1 MNLLI
6 LAVSVAVISRIVTKE
21 EIFLELRN
29 WAHARQVFWQKKLT
43 YPLTCSF
50 CFSVWVAGTIVSY
63 VRWYA
68 GLVEIMFS
76 ILVTVGIANV
86 FLVSYEYATVK
97 IALLRQ
103 SQHLKNLTLDER
115 RLSLEDY
122 KQWRADQALRRQERE
137 DWRSLHKSAPPPIFS
152 ERTN

>member
-1 MNLLI
+1 VNLLI
-6 LAVSVAVISRIVTKE
+6 LSVSVAVISRIVTKE
-21 EIFLELRN
+21 EIFIELRN
-29 WAHARQVFWQKKLT
+29 WAHTRQVFWQKKLT

-50 CFSVWVAGTIVSY
+50 CFSVWVASALIGY
-63 VRWYA
+63 VRWEA
-68 GLVEIMFS
+68 GFRYVFFS
-76 ILVTVGIANV
+76 VLAAVGLANV

-103 SQHLKNLTLDER
+103 GQHLKNLTLEER

-122 KQWRADQALRRQERE
+122 KQWRADQALRRQIHEERRGQPRPLFGV
-137 DWRSLHKSAPPPIFS
+137 DHM